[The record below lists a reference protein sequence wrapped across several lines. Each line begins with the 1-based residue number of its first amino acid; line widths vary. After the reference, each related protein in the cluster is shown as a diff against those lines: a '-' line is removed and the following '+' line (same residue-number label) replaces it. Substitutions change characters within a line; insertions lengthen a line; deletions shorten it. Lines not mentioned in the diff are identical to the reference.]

1 MHTKNHTAHAPGEHI
16 LIQNYQAGQGDAF
29 EEILKRHHQR
39 LWYLVK
45 RYVHNHFDAEE
56 VLQEALLKAST
67 KLDTYRGESSL
78 HTWLHRL
85 VANTAYDYVHR
96 NKTMPTIP
104 LDTQLIH
111 THPSGWVMQDP
122 CHQFT
127 TTASVRQAVA
137 ALPEEQRRA
146 IYLVDFAGVEIAVA
160 AAIEGVPAG
169 TIKSRRARAR
179 ASLKESLGTDMC
191 A

>member
-1 MHTKNHTAHAPGEHI
+1 MHTVSQTAPSDHALVQDFRKGS
-16 LIQNYQAGQGDAF
+16 GDAF
-29 EEILKRHHQR
+29 EEILKRHHKR
-39 LWYLVK
+39 LWFLVK

-56 VLQEALLKAST
+56 VLQEALLKASI
-67 KLDTYRGESSL
+67 KMDTYRGDASL

-85 VANTAYDYVHR
+85 VANTAYDYIHR
-96 NKTMPTIP
+96 NKEMPTIP
-104 LDTQLIH
+104 LDTQMVH
-111 THPSGWVMQDP
+111 THPTGWIMQDP

-127 TTASVRQAVA
+127 TTASVREAVES
-137 ALPEEQRRA
+137 LPEDQRRA

-160 AAIEGVPAG
+160 AAIEGVQVG

-179 ASLKESLGTDMC
+179 ASLKESLGADMC